1 VITRVT
7 DIRAAWDRFWYAPV
21 DPVRLDAF
29 RQAFTYTLVFYT
41 LAWAQH
47 GAEWLTDAGY
57 HPSPAADAYRSPHV
71 PLLTSSTLL
80 PFFAVYLGAM
90 VAVIFGWARRL
101 ATCVVLAG
109 VVYVSLA
116 DPVSAFTLNRLYV
129 FGFLIL
135 ALAPGPSG
143 HGPEARIP
151 AWPIR
156 VMQVSLLVHYVA
168 SGLCKAVRGDWLAA
182 DDVLWVQVQG
192 VYCTD
197 AAAWLLRVLPTG
209 AWTIL
214 QHLALGFE
222 LLAPL
227 LLIPRRLRPFGFI
240 LGIGLHLVVAVTM
253 YQLIYFSLQ
262 MICFYLLFVDDARLR
277 RALARLS

>member
-1 VITRVT
+1 MNLLQ
-7 DIRAAWDRFWYAPV
+7 RARAGWQRFWYEPV

-29 RQAFTYTLVFYT
+29 RQAFTYSLVFYT

-47 GAEWLTDAGY
+47 AGEWLTAVGY
-57 HPSPAADAYRSPHV
+57 HPSPAVDGRNSPHL
-71 PLLTSSTLL
+71 PLLAGATLV
-80 PFFAVYLGAM
+80 PFFVVYFGAM
-90 VAVIFGWARRL
+90 LAVIFDRARRF
-101 ATCVVLAG
+101 ATWIVIAG

-116 DPVSAFTLNRLYV
+116 DPISAFTLNRLYV
-129 FGFLIL
+129 FGFLVL

-143 HGPEARIP
+143 QDSDATIP

-156 VMQVSLLVHYVA
+156 VLQVSLLIHYVA
-168 SGLCKAVRGDWLAA
+168 SGLCKALRGDWLVH
-182 DDVLWVQVQG
+182 DDVLWVQIQG

-197 AAAWLLRVLPTG
+197 AAAWLLRVLPAG

-214 QHLALGFE
+214 QHAALGFE
-222 LLAPL
+222 LFAPL
-227 LLIPRRLRPFGFI
+227 LLIPRRLRPLGFV

-262 MICFYLLFVDDARLR
+262 MISLYLVFVDPARLR
-277 RALARLS
+277 RLAARLS